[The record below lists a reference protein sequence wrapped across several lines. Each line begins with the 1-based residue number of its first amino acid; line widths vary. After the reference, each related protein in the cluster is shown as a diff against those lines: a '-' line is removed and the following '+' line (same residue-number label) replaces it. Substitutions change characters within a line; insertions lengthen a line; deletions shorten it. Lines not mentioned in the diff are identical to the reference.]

1 MRRDRHQVRRLLHR
15 RLPLRQTD
23 VRAANHPNL
32 AVRPGLDG
40 GPFDRIVAV
49 SGFLAHGVEL
59 ALRAIAPARVLVEQ
73 HVAALREVLAAR
85 RIAVAPEGG
94 RPAVIGRPLQDDGER
109 PVARRQVH
117 LGHEMNAVP
126 HQGLLDVATDT
137 ARVAS
142 RHGLI
147 RQPAARRRRHQADT
161 GRGRDHRSARHPLA
175 LHGLPLYPARRARR
189 SPSRTRTV
197 CLRTGVPCTYLE
209 PPRCYHW
216 ETCRPLSSL
225 TRTAQRRPRRP
236 AHPRRGRRAIRT
248 SPPPHGPSLRSR
260 GRPRQRPSP
269 RRWRA
274 RRSLP

>member
-1 MRRDRHQVRRLLHR
+1 MASRHSSSRSASCGPGELRWHGVQHDPGTVELRADLPTLPAGERHILVHDADRRRR
-15 RLPLRQTD
+15 
-23 VRAANHPNL
+23 VGS
-32 AVRPGLDG
+32 AVRLRPLVAQTAHPRCPWGTQ
-40 GPFDRIVAV
+40 PVAV
-49 SGFLAHGVEL
+49 SDPNSFEDGALGPLESDAERGMERGEQEPRN
-59 ALRAIAPARVLVEQ
+59 ALRCIC
-73 HVAALREVLAAR
+73 
-85 RIAVAPEGG
+85 IND
-94 RPAVIGRPLQDDGER
+94 LQDIHIG
-109 PVARRQVH
+109 
-117 LGHEMNAVP
+117 
-126 HQGLLDVATDT
+126 
-137 ARVAS
+137 S
-142 RHGLI
+142 
-147 RQPAARRRRHQADT
+147 
-161 GRGRDHRSARHPLA
+161 RDHRSARHPLA